1 MPDNILVMIEHLSPR
16 EQDVLDQMAL
26 GQTNPEIAVTLFVTP
41 ATVRTHVSNIIGKL
55 VVTNRTEAVLKAQQL
70 GLVDVVD
77 SLSPTAKTVLMLLQ
91 LDPSAVA
98 QLVDCGMI
106 SLDGTVMEVR
116 AKAQNRG

>member
-1 MPDNILVMIEHLSPR
+1 MPDNILVLIEHLTER

-70 GLVDVVD
+70 GLVHIIEA
-77 SLSPTAKTVLMLLQ
+77 LTPTAKTMLVLAQ
-91 LDPSAVA
+91 LDPLALP
-98 QLVDCGMI
+98 QLIKTGMI
-106 SLDGTVMEVR
+106 ALDGTV
-116 AKAQNRG
+116 K